1 MSHFPVSS
9 SNLSAPHLALF
20 VQSQY
25 NVANSVTC
33 HLIKSGVNDTY
44 QVTTSA
50 GKYIFRVYS
59 LNWRTV
65 TDISEELRLLLLLK
79 EGGIPVSWPL
89 ADKQGHFIQTLNA
102 PEGER
107 YGVLFSFAEGEK
119 LLHYDDEVH
128 VKAGMVMARMH
139 QLTQSVPLN
148 RVTYTAQNLL
158 VEPFESLKKFL
169 PADTPEMAFMATAQA
184 HLLQVLQKADP
195 AAIRQGVVHMD
206 IWFDN
211 MNIRADQEITLFD
224 FDFCG
229 NGWQCL
235 DVAYYILQL
244 HSLIRDMPECQ
255 AKVDRFLE
263 GYTAIT
269 PLSTEEQ
276 RLIPALGVCM
286 YFFYLGVQCDRYHNW
301 SNSFLNETYLKRFIN
316 MLVKRYYELY
326 LQNASLVN
334 P

>member
-1 MSHFPVSS
+1 MNHFPVSS
-9 SNLSAPHLALF
+9 SILSAPHLALF
-20 VQSQY
+20 LQSQY
-25 NVANSVTC
+25 DEADSATC
-33 HLIKSGVNDTY
+33 YLLKSGINDTY
-44 QVTTSA
+44 QVTASS

-59 LNWRTV
+59 LDWRT
-65 TDISEELRLLLLLK
+65 TSEISEELRLLLLLK
-79 EGGIPVSWPL
+79 ENDIPLSWPL
-89 ADKQGHFIQTLNA
+89 PNKEGHFIQTLDA

-119 LLHYDDEVH
+119 LLHYDEEVH
-128 VKAGMVMARMH
+128 VKIGKVMARMH
-139 QLTQSVPLN
+139 QLTGSIPLN
-148 RVTYTAQNLL
+148 RVTYTAKNLL
-158 VEPFESLKKFL
+158 ETPLESIKKFL
-169 PADTPEMAFMATAQA
+169 PADSAEMLFMKEAQA
-184 HLLQVLQKADP
+184 HLLQLLQHADLS
-195 AAIRQGVVHMD
+195 AIRQGVVHMD

-211 MNIRADQEITLFD
+211 MNIRNNQEITLFD

-255 AKVDRFLE
+255 AKTNRFLE
-263 GYTAIT
+263 GYNSVV
-269 PLSTEEQ
+269 PLSAEEK

-301 SNSFLNETYLKRFIN
+301 SNSFLNESYLKRFIN
-316 MLVKRYYELY
+316 LLVKRYYDLY
-326 LQNASLVN
+326 LGETSTVN